1 MNNGTL
7 QQWTQHTTEQHLI
20 SLATHVWGEDAR
32 GMAQQFHPTDSILM
46 KYQHNILD
54 FQRAIRHRRVLD
66 VGCNHGLWSYLCH
79 RHGARHVVG
88 LEPRGMFVDGLNRFA
103 QEHGMAM
110 EFVKG
115 RDTEVSALVRRHN
128 IDTVLMMGVDDMIQ
142 WERLMYE
149 LRYSRVEWIVMQN
162 DSIPDNWV
170 RFEQEIMRMAET
182 GPGMPIGFTLHFK
195 GHNANMRSGINP
207 VHQDRADPNT
217 GYQHV
222 DSDGGVDPSASELV
236 VNKRSRYY
244 TRRFLEHAGFE
255 VVESNIQTEQV
266 AQTASQSAPNKL
278 YHWLL
283 LRNPR

>member
-1 MNNGTL
+1 MNKRAL
-7 QQWTQHTTEQHLI
+7 QQWTQHVTEPHLT

-32 GMAQQFHPTDSILM
+32 GMAQEFHPTDSILM

-54 FQRAIRHRRVLD
+54 FERVIRNRRVLD

-79 RHGARHVVG
+79 RHGARRVVG
-88 LEPRGMFVDGLNRFA
+88 LEPRGLFVDGLNAFA
-103 QEHGMAM
+103 QEHGMDM

-115 RDTEVSALVRRHN
+115 LDTDVPALVRKHN

-149 LRYSRVEWIVMQN
+149 LKSSRVEWIVMQN

-170 RFEQEIMRMAET
+170 QFEQEIMRMAEA
-182 GPGMPIGFTLHFK
+182 GPGMPIGFTLHYK
-195 GHNANMRSGINP
+195 SHNADMRSSINP
-207 VHQDRADPNT
+207 VHLDRADPDT

-222 DSDGGVDPSASELV
+222 DGDGKVDLKASETV

-244 TRRFLEHAGFE
+244 TRVFLEHAGFE

-266 AQTASQSAPNKL
+266 TQTASQSSPFKL

-283 LRNPR
+283 LRNHK